1 MIARQF
7 VLSSSSFFS
16 DTLPSQHSSFST
28 LFELDGLYHRA
39 HRSQHPSLPTLFVL
53 NTLRARW
60 FVPSSSSF
68 STLIAL
74 NTHRFQHSSFSTLF
88 ELYGLYHR
96 AHRSQH
102 SSLPTLFSTLFVIN
116 TLRARWF
123 VPSSSSLQYSPSG
136 TTASLSTLQHAPH
149 STNFG
154 LQHSSS
160 SMVCTIE
167 LILLNT
173 LRLVPRPNFRFCNT
187 PPHSTSTKFQRYSF
201 DGLIAVWMC
210 KHPPSIL
217 DPRRC
222 GDMFGFG

>member
-16 DTLPSQHSSFST
+16 DTLPSQHSSSSMVCT
-28 LFELDGLYHRA
+28 IELI
-39 HRSQHPSLPTLFVL
+39 V
-53 NTLRARW
+53 
-60 FVPSSSSF
+60 
-68 STLIAL
+68 L
-74 NTHRFQHSSFSTLF
+74 NTHRP
-88 ELYGLYHR
+88 
-96 AHRSQH
+96 QH

-187 PPHSTSTKFQRYSF
+187 PPHSTKFQRYSF
-201 DGLIAVWMC
+201 DGLIAVWMR

>member
-1 MIARQF
+1 MVCTIELI
-7 VLSSSSFFS
+7 VLNTHRF
-16 DTLPSQHSSFST
+16 QHS
-28 LFELDGLYHRA
+28 
-39 HRSQHPSLPTLFVL
+39 SLPTLFVL
-53 NTLRARW
+53 NTLRALW

-68 STLIAL
+68 S
-74 NTHRFQHSSFSTLF
+74 
-88 ELYGLYHR
+88 
-96 AHRSQH
+96 
-102 SSLPTLFSTLFVIN
+102 TLFSTLFVIN

-187 PPHSTSTKFQRYSF
+187 PPHSTKFQRYSF
-201 DGLIAVWMC
+201 DGLIAVWMR